1 MPLCVLYCYYEKI
14 GTKEPILIENL
25 LFEIPSSW
33 SWARLSDV
41 ITLLSGRDLEPTQY
55 NSNNQG
61 VPYITGA
68 SNFYNGVLTINRWTE
83 EPAVIPQINDLL
95 ITCKGTIGETAYNPY
110 EKIHIARQVMAIHSD
125 YLNLNYVEIFL
136 KAYITKLQTKA
147 RSFIPGIS
155 RNDILEFLIPIPPYK
170 EQIRIC
176 AQIKQIF
183 DSIKDEI

>member
-1 MPLCVLYCYYEKI
+1 ML
-14 GTKEPILIENL
+14 ENF
-25 LFEIPSSW
+25 LFEIPASW
-33 SWARLSDV
+33 AWARLSDV

-55 NSNNQG
+55 NSNYQG

-110 EKIHIARQVMAIHSD
+110 EEIHIARQVMAIHSD

-155 RNDILEFLIPIPPYK
+155 RNDILELLIPIPPYK
-170 EQIRIC
+170 EQFRIC